1 MENLWEGI
9 LKPPLSGRIQK
20 PRSTGI
26 TMLID
31 KGLSPAET
39 SNLLENSATYIDLI
53 KLTFGTTALYQRD
66 TLKRKL
72 ELAAESHIP
81 VYPGGTFFEI
91 AHWQKKSDQ
100 YFLKLNELGIQWVEI
115 SDGTINLTLA
125 ERCKVIESAFRA
137 GLKVITEVGKKNPQL
152 QPDEGSL
159 IETINNDL
167 KMGVSW
173 VIIEARESGR
183 GIGIFDAQGE
193 VIEEKLDRMEQSIPQ
208 SKIIWEAP
216 LKKQQVT
223 LINKF
228 GPNVN
233 LGNIPPTEVL
243 ALEALRLGFRSDTWK
258 I

>member
-9 LKPPLSGRIQK
+9 LKPPLNGRIQK
-20 PRSTGI
+20 PRPTGI

-39 SNLLENSATYIDLI
+39 SNLLEMGAAYIDLI
-53 KLTFGTTALYQRD
+53 KLTFGTAALYQSD
-66 TLKRKL
+66 TLIRKL
-72 ELAAESHIP
+72 ELAAQNGVA

-91 AHWQKKSDQ
+91 AYWQNNVEQ
-100 YFLKLNELGIQWVEI
+100 YFLKLTGLGFRWVEI
-115 SDGTINLTLA
+115 SDGTIPLTLS
-125 ERCKVIESAFRA
+125 ERCKVIDLAFKT
-137 GLKVITEVGKKNPQL
+137 GLEVITEVGKKNPDL
-152 QPDEGSL
+152 QPDGQSL
-159 IETINNDL
+159 IGTIDNDL

-183 GIGIFDAQGE
+183 GIGIFDDQGE
-193 VIEEKLDRMEQSIPQ
+193 VIEEKFDRIRQSIPQ

-216 LKKQQVT
+216 LKKQQVK
-223 LINKF
+223 LVNEF

-233 LGNIPPTEVL
+233 LGNVPPAEVL